1 MNQLIAYD
9 AARRAL
15 AEAKNFDE
23 IREISNRAEALR
35 AYALQAKNRQLEIDA
50 AEIRIRAQ
58 RRIGE
63 LMVAIKEAGG
73 LNEGGRGRGRRPGA
87 PTIAKPDTR
96 PTLRDFGIDHKLSS
110 VSQLLARQPAEVFED
125 RLSAWRS
132 SLVFSSKRVTTSLA
146 GSGNDRDVGRRLLD
160 GTRIDRIK
168 VGSLRK
174 MIDERLAEV
183 ALLRAIADHC
193 QASDSLQTV
202 GDILGSGALEQM
214 IGGVQ

>member
-15 AEAKNFDE
+15 TEAKNFDE
-23 IREISNRAEALR
+23 VREISNRAEALR
-35 AYALQAKNRQLEIDA
+35 AYALQAKNRHLEIDA

-63 LMVAIKEAGG
+63 LIEDLKSTAGFSK
-73 LNEGGRGRGRRPGA
+73 GGRPLKGSEG
-87 PTIAKPDTR
+87 DSR
-96 PTLRDFGIDHKLSS
+96 PTLADLGIDHKLSS
-110 VSQLLARQPAEVFED
+110 LSQLLARQPLEVFED
-125 RLSAWRS
+125 RLNTWRS
-132 SLVFSSKRVTTSLA
+132 GLVFSSKRVTTSLTGSRNDAHA
-146 GSGNDRDVGRRLLD
+146 GHRLLD

-174 MIDERLAEV
+174 MIDDRLAEV

-193 QASDSLQTV
+193 QASDNLQTV
-202 GDILGSGALEQM
+202 GDILGAAALEQM
-214 IGGVQ
+214 IGGAQ